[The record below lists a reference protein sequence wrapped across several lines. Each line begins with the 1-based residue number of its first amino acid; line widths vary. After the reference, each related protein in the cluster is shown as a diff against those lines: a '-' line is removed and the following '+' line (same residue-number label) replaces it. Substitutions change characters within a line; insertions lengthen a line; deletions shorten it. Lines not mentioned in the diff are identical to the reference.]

1 MKLLIVQ
8 LLAAQ
13 VGNEQR
19 SLFYVSYDFHFSS
32 LIAKNGS
39 LIAITDKGYGK
50 RLLLED
56 LKSHARNSKGIR
68 AIKFKAAGKV
78 GGQDALRS
86 VKYCDDEDEMMITT
100 SKGTITRQ
108 KVKAIGSQSRK
119 GPGGKIMT
127 VNEDDFITNIDVFKP
142 EETDK

>member
-1 MKLLIVQ
+1 
-8 LLAAQ
+8 
-13 VGNEQR
+13 
-19 SLFYVSYDFHFSS
+19 

-119 GPGGKIMT
+119 GSGGKIMT